1 MTISSNA
8 HLKKLKNRLGSAIG
22 STKLVAITLAPL
34 LNVSK
39 EGVYRRLR
47 GETSFTLEELLT
59 LRKVLGISLDE
70 LVDGTE
76 NIAFSFKPLY
86 DKPLQLDAYLKDITI
101 RFKKLAHVR
110 QSTTFNVC
118 EDLPF
123 FRQLGYPHLA
133 AFKLFYWKHSILQ
146 EPEFVAQ
153 KFSTDAIPAET
164 LMLAEEVYKLYT
176 QIPSV
181 EIWTAKTIS
190 NTLSQVDYFY
200 DCGLVKSNEELKLV
214 FVDLLKLLNDVTND
228 ARLSNKMGV
237 SELNGGSFMLHL
249 CELSL
254 ENNSIY
260 LETDQPMYLATGF
273 NSFNSLHTTDSRL
286 LGEYRHWLTAMLSK
300 SINISG
306 QAERIRH
313 DFYTT
318 NRDLILKSAN
328 QKMDFSVKL

>member
-1 MTISSNA
+1 MTISSSE

-34 LNVSK
+34 LHVSK

-86 DKPLQLDAYLKDITI
+86 DKPLQLDAYLKDIAL
-101 RFKKLAHVR
+101 RFKKLAHVK
-110 QSTTFNVC
+110 QSTTYNVC

-123 FRQLGYPHLA
+123 FRQLGYSHLA

-164 LMLAEEVYKLYT
+164 LVLAKEVYNLYI

-214 FVDLLKLLNDVTND
+214 YWDLLQLLDDVTND
-228 ARLSNKMGV
+228 ARLSKKTDATV
-237 SELNGGSFMLHL
+237 DGSFMLHL

-260 LETDQPMYLATGF
+260 LETNQPMYLATGF
-273 NSFNSLHTTDSRL
+273 NSFNSLHTTDTRL
-286 LGEYRHWLTAMLSK
+286 LQEYRRWLTAMLSK

-328 QKMDFSVKL
+328 QKMEFSAKA